1 MQDRIIVL
9 ADCLNCFVGA
19 LHALGNA
26 DDGVESGPVR
36 RGSRSNW
43 WWSWSHHAERRL
55 VASTVSFEEIPNGTR
70 EASYM
75 NGTNTAS
82 LILGIL

>member
-1 MQDRIIVL
+1 MRSETPMM
-9 ADCLNCFVGA
+9 ALN
-19 LHALGNA
+19 
-26 DDGVESGPVR
+26 PR
-36 RGSRSNW
+36 RCAAARAAIGGGRGHIMRS
-43 WWSWSHHAERRL
+43 AGL